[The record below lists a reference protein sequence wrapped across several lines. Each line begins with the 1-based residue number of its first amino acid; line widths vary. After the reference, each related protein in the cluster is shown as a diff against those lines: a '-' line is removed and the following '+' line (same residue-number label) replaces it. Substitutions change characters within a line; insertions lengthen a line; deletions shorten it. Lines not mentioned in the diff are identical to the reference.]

1 MTADRLTTLE
11 TQLTHQQH
19 LLDELN
25 AVVTRQA
32 AEIDKLTR
40 RVAMLT
46 QHAAEQIADSPANQ
60 KPPHY

>member
-1 MTADRLTTLE
+1 MDPDRFTALE

-25 AVVTRQA
+25 TVVTRQA
-32 AEIDKLTR
+32 AEIALLTR
-40 RVAMLT
+40 RVALLT
-46 QHAAEQIADSPANQ
+46 QHAAEQVADSPVDQ